1 MKACDRITGLAVN
14 GDGYNDL
21 VKLDF
26 NNNITATPTGI
37 SLGNT
42 GNMNFPHS
50 ISRLFRAGNDLYSF
64 VTNVNNNTLT
74 RIRFEG
80 CTNSSI
86 PNSPLQNPP
95 PITYSTPGTYNI
107 SLTVDEG
114 LPTQTSVCKQVV
126 VKDCSDSII
135 INDYT
140 PVLSFDPCKNS
151 LRVEDASKFKVG
163 DTVLMIQ
170 MKGAVIDST
179 NTAAFGTITNY
190 RNAGNY
196 EFNYV
201 KAKTGNLIE
210 LLNVVGRQY
219 DIPLGKV
226 QLIRVPFF
234 QDYTLLQHL
243 LAHPGMAAKG
253 EYWCLMYKIPSR

>member
-26 NNNITATPTGI
+26 NNNITATPAGV

-86 PNSPLQNPP
+86 PNSALQTPP
-95 PITYSTPGTYNI
+95 PITYSTPGVYNI
-107 SLTVDEG
+107 NLTVDEG
-114 LPTQTSVCKQVV
+114 LPTQASFCKQVV
-126 VKDCSDSII
+126 VKDCTIPII
-135 INDYT
+135 PDFDIPDTVCVNT
-140 PVLSFDPCKNS
+140 PV
-151 LRVEDASKFKVG
+151 
-163 DTVLMIQ
+163 
-170 MKGAVIDST
+170 
-179 NTAAFGTITNY
+179 
-190 RNAGNY
+190 
-196 EFNYV
+196 
-201 KAKTGNLIE
+201 
-210 LLNVVGRQY
+210 
-219 DIPLGKV
+219 PL
-226 QLIRVPFF
+226 QIIR
-234 QDYTLLQHL
+234 
-243 LAHPGMAAKG
+243 
-253 EYWCLMYKIPSR
+253 